1 MKKDG
6 LIRTIMLLAGFIA
19 VAGILGSQSLYNNG
33 LAGSGMK
40 SSTEQAEKQVTAIQ
54 APTDAIPGHAVQLD
68 DSSVFHFIATIFDP
82 EDEPE
87 LPQVPVERIG
97 HFFEV
102 LFRTLIAPN
111 AP

>member
-1 MKKDG
+1 MKKDR
-6 LIRTIMLLAGFIA
+6 LRIIMLLVGFIA
-19 VAGILGSQSLYNNG
+19 VASILGSQSLYNDG
-33 LAGSGMK
+33 LTRSKVK
-40 SSTEQAEKQVTAIQ
+40 SPTDQSDQQLTSIQ

-68 DSSVFHFIATIFDP
+68 DSSVFHFIATIFDS

-87 LPQVPVERIG
+87 LPQVPAERIG